1 MRRTAAGIAVVAL
14 IAIGAIVALGG
25 GASEE
30 SLEFSVFEAKNS
42 CAPVFLAEPA
52 AAEYLKQAPPK
63 NWKVI
68 QEDPH
73 ATFANAVYA
82 GVEIEGGAG
91 PSITLQGID
100 FDVERMTRPPGSIV
114 YPGCLDFPE
123 GPAIEAEFS
132 PGGKPQ
138 LLGSPFPLKLPL
150 GEPRT
155 FYVVV
160 RTVRCHCDW
169 TATIPWRSGSEHG
182 VLKIADGKKP
192 FQVTFT
198 SGLQVDV
205 ARETDWY
212 RLAG

>member
-1 MRRTAAGIAVVAL
+1 MRRAVTGIAVVAL
-14 IAIGAIVALGG
+14 IVLGAVVALGG
-25 GASEE
+25 GASDE
-30 SLEFSVFEAKNS
+30 SLEFSVFEAENS

-52 AAEYLKQAPPK
+52 SENYLKQAPPK

-68 QEDPH
+68 QEDPR

-82 GVEIEGGAG
+82 GVKIEGGEG
-91 PSITLQGID
+91 PSITFQGID

-114 YPGCLDFPE
+114 YPDCLDFPE

-132 PGGKPQ
+132 PDGKPQ
-138 LLGSPFPLKLPL
+138 LLGSPFPLKVPL

-155 FYVVV
+155 VYVVV
-160 RTVRCHCDW
+160 RTARCHCGW

-182 VLKIADGKKP
+182 VLKIADDKKP
-192 FQVTFT
+192 FQVTF
-198 SGLQVDV
+198 SGGVQVDV
-205 ARETDWY
+205 AQENDWY